1 MSAYNPVNLTGL
13 WLSLTPPTP
22 QPPTI
27 KSRRGRREKWVGAPP
42 PPPPPPPPPIIRR
55 PNAAADPLAVG
66 AQP

>member
-42 PPPPPPPPPIIRR
+42 PPPIIRR
-55 PNAAADPLAVG
+55 PNAAADPQAVD